1 MIGHWVFFLTVV
13 TEHFFQVPKVIF
25 ISMTFSVS
33 LGRLTITHPAFSL
46 PALDIALCV
55 TLSAGTIVSDTFL
68 SAILL
73 EQ

>member
-1 MIGHWVFFLTVV
+1 
-13 TEHFFQVPKVIF
+13 
-25 ISMTFSVS
+25 MTFSVS
-33 LGRLTITHPAFSL
+33 LGRLAIAHPASSL

-55 TLSAGTIVSDTFL
+55 TLSAGTIVSNTFL